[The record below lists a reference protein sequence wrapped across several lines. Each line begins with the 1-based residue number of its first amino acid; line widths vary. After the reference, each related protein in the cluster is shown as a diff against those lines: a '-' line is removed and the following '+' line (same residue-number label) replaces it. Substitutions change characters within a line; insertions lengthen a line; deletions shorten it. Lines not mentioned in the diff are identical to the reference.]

1 MSFICA
7 EPRMLMELLG
17 SLPLAMKSSMGTLV
31 VWMTSSS
38 VFCLSR

>member
-1 MSFICA
+1 
-7 EPRMLMELLG
+7 MLMELLG
-17 SLPLAMKSSMGTLV
+17 NLPLAMKLSIGTAV